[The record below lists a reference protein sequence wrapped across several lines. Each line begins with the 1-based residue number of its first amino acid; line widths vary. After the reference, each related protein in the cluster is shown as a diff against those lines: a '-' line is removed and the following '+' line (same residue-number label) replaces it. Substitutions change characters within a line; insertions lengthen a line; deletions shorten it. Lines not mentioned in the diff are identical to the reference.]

1 MKKYT
6 KDKEGRSILG
16 EQYGITIT
24 RPWNNKMYEHNE
36 KVLVKMIKEV
46 RAAIKANKTNVAA
59 LNDIARSV
67 TAYTF
72 ASHDSKE
79 ITKSLLEELPNVQA
93 FWMHQEYPM
102 LVEQGYCKALSKGMV
117 GYDKL

>member
-1 MKKYT
+1 MKTT
-6 KDKEGRSILG
+6 KKEVGGTSFHGTVMNCSVSTLRKVLG
-16 EQYGITIT
+16 EPVYDGNTGDDKVNFE
-24 RPWNNKMYEHNE
+24 WNME
-36 KVLVKMIKEV
+36 
-46 RAAIKANKTNVAA
+46 TNVAA

-93 FWMHQEYPM
+93 FWVHQEYPM